1 LKVHQIVRLLR
12 PWKTSVELGS
22 ATGLT
27 DEPLPPFRAL
37 ALGIGP
43 DSFSP
48 VKLAD
53 FPKLKQLSARQKL
66 KLAEELWFDG
76 VSDEALPVPA
86 WHQELLAECV
96 AAYKAGNLKA
106 ISVGELKRRLKVR

>member
-1 LKVHQIVRLLR
+1 MARHG
-12 PWKTSVELGS
+12 TSGVATEPTLPGWALTLG
-22 ATGLT
+22 
-27 DEPLPPFRAL
+27 FR
-37 ALGIGP
+37 P

-53 FPKLKQLSARQKL
+53 FPKLKQLPARQKL

-86 WHQELLAECV
+86 WHHEVLAERV
-96 AAYKAGNLKA
+96 TGYKAGKLKT
-106 ISVGELKRRLKVR
+106 ISVGELKRRLKRR